1 MTNFKIEIKWALIF
15 AAMTLGWMM
24 LERLVGLHS
33 THIDK
38 HLLYSN
44 LIAIPAIAVY
54 VFALLDKRKN
64 YYQGKM
70 TYQQGFMSGLII
82 SLLVMVLSPIT
93 QVITSLVIAPDYF
106 ANIIQHS
113 VSTGKMTQ
121 TEAADYFNLKSYII
135 QGLAGAPVM
144 GIVTSAIVAFFTKKI
159 D

>member
-70 TYQQGFMSGLII
+70 TYQQGFMSGLVI

-93 QVITSLVIAPDYF
+93 QVITSWVITPDYF

-121 TEAADYFNLKSYII
+121 QEAENYFNLKSYII

-144 GIVTSAIVAFFTKKI
+144 GIVTSAIVAFFTKK
-159 D
+159 

>member
-15 AAMTLGWMM
+15 AAMTLGWMLM
-24 LERLVGLHS
+24 ERLVGLHS

-70 TYQQGFMSGLII
+70 TYQQGFMSGLVI

-93 QVITSLVIAPDYF
+93 QVITSWVITPDYF

-121 TEAADYFNLKSYII
+121 QEAENYFNLKSYII

-144 GIVTSAIVAFFTKKI
+144 GIVTSAIVAFFTKK
-159 D
+159 

>member
-15 AAMTLGWMM
+15 AAMTLGWMLM
-24 LERLVGLHS
+24 ERLVGLHS

-44 LIAIPAIAVY
+44 LIAIPAITVY

-70 TYQQGFMSGLII
+70 TYQQGFMSGLVI

-93 QVITSLVIAPDYF
+93 QVITSWVITPDYF

-121 TEAADYFNLKSYII
+121 QEAENYFNLKSYII

-144 GIVTSAIVAFFTKKI
+144 GIVTSAIVAFFTKK
-159 D
+159 

>member
-70 TYQQGFMSGLII
+70 TYQQGFMSGLVI

-106 ANIIQHS
+106 ANVIQYS

-144 GIVTSAIVAFFTKKI
+144 GIVTSAIVAFFTKK
-159 D
+159 

>member
-15 AAMTLGWMM
+15 AAMTLGWMLM
-24 LERLVGLHS
+24 ERLVGLHS

-44 LIAIPAIAVY
+44 LIAIPAITVY

-70 TYQQGFMSGLII
+70 TYQQGFMSGLVI
-82 SLLVMVLSPIT
+82 SLLVMILSPIT

-144 GIVTSAIVAFFTKKI
+144 GIVTSAIVAFFTKK
-159 D
+159 